1 MQGTTGQ
8 SPIPSHPL
16 SHQLGSELGEFFYK
30 KIELIK
36 ADIDHIEVDT
46 PYAEFQSPEIKLDS
60 FSLLSEDDVY
70 VILL

>member
-1 MQGTTGQ
+1 MQGATGQ

-30 KIELIK
+30 KSELIK

-46 PYAEFQSPEIKLDS
+46 PQLC
-60 FSLLSEDDVY
+60 
-70 VILL
+70 